1 MTITRTLGPAALT
14 ATLLV
19 LAATSASIAHDPKD
33 DLAALRR
40 EVSALRAEK
49 NALQDQHIDLARR
62 FDTEKHRLQLELE
75 AARKELA
82 RLGAGGAADA
92 PEVQAGPLDAA
103 VTVSFDR
110 RPLAEVAA
118 FIAEKT
124 GLRVAAA
131 GLEGVTVS
139 LRVADIPAFALL
151 DLLVTNAR
159 DASGAWKDLEW
170 GEGEDGAIVILA
182 R

>member
-1 MTITRTLGPAALT
+1 MTTSRTLGPAALT

-19 LAATSASIAHDPKD
+19 LAATSASVAHDPKD

-40 EVSALRAEK
+40 EVDALRAEK
-49 NALQDQHIDLARR
+49 NALQDQYIALARR
-62 FDTEKHRLQLELE
+62 FDTEMHRRQLELE
-75 AARKELA
+75 AARKEVA
-82 RLGAGGAADA
+82 RLGAGGPADA
-92 PEVQAGPLDAA
+92 PEVQPGPLDAA

-124 GLRVAAA
+124 QLRVDARR
-131 GLEGVTVS
+131 LEGVTVS

-170 GEGEDGAIVILA
+170 GELEDGSLTIQA